1 MSTFKRN
8 SFLDLSDQEMNQING
23 GRSMFFKLG
32 QAANDLYC
40 DIKDAWKDYCSNPHS
55 SYGSYAGMKK

>member
-1 MSTFKRN
+1 MK
-8 SFLDLSDQEMNQING
+8 QING
-23 GRSMFFKLG
+23 GGRSIFFKLG
-32 QAANDLYC
+32 QATNDLYC